1 MTAPARRLSVIIF
14 STTPLR
20 EVPACLATLGAQQ
33 RDGEPEIIVVYGA
46 DTETPDGVSRGYPGA
61 TFVRLENGTSIAR
74 LLGEALR
81 RTRGEIVALTEATCE
96 VDKGWLAAVEK
107 THRAPDPVIGGA
119 VEPEGLR
126 TALDWAAFFAE
137 YGHFMLPLAEGVA
150 PPVPGINL
158 SVKRPAL
165 ERGREFVEG
174 EFWKAFWCRRLQ
186 AEGTTLWLSPLPVVY
201 YRKSFDL
208 RPFLVRRF
216 HHGRCFAGMRLRE
229 LSPWQRALYVAGSP
243 LLPLLFCARIVTS
256 VAPKRRYWSQLV
268 RAFPH
273 VVLATVSWA
282 LGELCGYLLGPGT
295 SCREVR

>member
-1 MTAPARRLSVIIF
+1 MTGTARRLSVIVF
-14 STTPLR
+14 STAPLG
-20 EVPACLATLGAQQ
+20 EAPACLATLAAQQ

-46 DTETPDGVSRGYPGA
+46 DTDVSDDVSRGSSGV
-61 TFVRLENGTSIAR
+61 TFVRLDSGASIPR

-81 RTRGEIVALTEATCE
+81 RTRGEIVALTEATCD
-96 VDKGWLAAVEK
+96 VDKGWLSAIEK
-107 THRAPDPVIGGA
+107 AHRAPDPVIGGA
-119 VEPEGLR
+119 VEPDGLR

-137 YGHFMLPLAEGVA
+137 YGHFMLPLSEGPA
-150 PPVPGINL
+150 PQVPGINL
-158 SVKRPAL
+158 SMKRPAL
-165 ERGREFVEG
+165 GHGREFVEG

-186 AEGTTLWLSPLPVVY
+186 AEGTTLWLSPSPVVY

-229 LSPWQRALYVAGSP
+229 LGRWQRALYVAGSP
-243 LLPLLFCARIVTS
+243 LLPLLFCARIVRS
-256 VAPKRRYWSQLV
+256 VAPKRRYRSQLV

-273 VVLATVSWA
+273 VVLAAVSWA
-282 LGELCGYLLGPGT
+282 LGELCGYLLGPGP